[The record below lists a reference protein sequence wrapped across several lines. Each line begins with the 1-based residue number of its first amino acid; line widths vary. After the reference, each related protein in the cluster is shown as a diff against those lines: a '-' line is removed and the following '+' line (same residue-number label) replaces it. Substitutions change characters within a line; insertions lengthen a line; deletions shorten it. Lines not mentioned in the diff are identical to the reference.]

1 MRTILPRRGHRLAL
15 LVWAIVVGA
24 PALAQAQLFPNLPIR
39 RERPDCANENP
50 QYKMIRQEYWGYYPT
65 CWRRFPAGWG
75 CPSPDAPN
83 WEQAKRD
90 IPLDKLP
97 DSEDTGDAPAGSN
110 GAAPE
115 TAPSGA
121 QPPVDSPTPRAPALP
136 ELPSDN
142 DSPFT
147 RPVTPPAVTP
157 DSPPAGGPPADPP
170 PATAQ
175 AKPRRGRSMVAGLFN
190 GRKR

>member
-1 MRTILPRRGHRLAL
+1 MRTILPRRGRRLGV
-15 LVWAIVVGA
+15 LVWAIVLGA

-97 DSEDTGDAPAGSN
+97 DAEDLDDDSTPPSN
-110 GAAPE
+110 GTDP
-115 TAPSGA
+115 A
-121 QPPVDSPTPRAPALP
+121 QPPAEGAPGVRPPVLP
-136 ELPSDN
+136 ELPSDD

-147 RPVTPPAVTP
+147 RPVTPPAVIP

-175 AKPRRGRSMVAGLFN
+175 TRGRRGRSMVAGLFSS
-190 GRKR
+190 RKR